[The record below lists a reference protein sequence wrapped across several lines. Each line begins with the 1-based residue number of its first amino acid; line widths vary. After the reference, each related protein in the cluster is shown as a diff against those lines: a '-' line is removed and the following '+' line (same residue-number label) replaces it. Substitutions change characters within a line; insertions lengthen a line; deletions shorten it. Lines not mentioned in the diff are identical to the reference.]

1 MKKIEELE
9 KKPIGKLLVQYSVP
23 TVLSLLVHSLYI
35 VVDRIF
41 IGNIPEVGALALTGV
56 GLTMPIIT
64 LILALS
70 ALISMGAGSNISI
83 NLGKGKKEEAENTT
97 GNAVTLAVGLGLII
111 IILYFIFSNQIFGL
125 LRIQD
130 QTLFYAKEYITIIIL
145 GTVFNMLGFAF
156 PFIVRAD
163 GSPRFSAA
171 ITITG
176 CLLNI
181 GLDALFIQV
190 FHMGIKGAAIAT
202 VLSQFVTVVL
212 GLSYFI
218 KGKPSLELKKSN
230 FKLNLSTLQPIFL
243 IGLVPFSNQLSISIA
258 QIVSNYSLN
267 LYGGELAIAAMT
279 VLNSIAA
286 LFLMPVYGIGQ
297 GFQPIIGF
305 NYARKL
311 YDRAVKA
318 LLWATVCSAAIL
330 GVGTLITQAFPEFT
344 VGLFTRDSD
353 LIDIAAN
360 GIRKYM
366 ILLPLASI
374 PIFGSG
380 FMMLTGKPKT
390 AALLSISRQSVILA
404 LTIFLLPRA
413 IGQNGLWLA
422 QPITDIL
429 ASVITIILF
438 IKSYSHI
445 LKKEPR
451 NI

>member
-1 MKKIEELE
+1 M
-9 KKPIGKLLVQYSVP
+9 QYSVP

-56 GLTMPIIT
+56 GLTMPILT

-70 ALISMGAGSNISI
+70 ALIAMGAGSNISI
-83 NLGKGKKEEAENTT
+83 NLGKGKKEEAENTA
-97 GNAVTLAVGLGLII
+97 GNAITLSVVIGFII
-111 IILYFIFSNQIFGL
+111 IILYYLFSTQIFDL

-130 QTLFYAKEYITIIIL
+130 QTLLYAKEYITIIIL
-145 GTVFNMLGFAF
+145 GTVFNMIGFVF

-163 GSPRFSAA
+163 GNPRFSAA

-230 FKLNLSTLQPIFL
+230 FKFYQATLKPIFL
-243 IGLVPFSNQLSISIA
+243 IGLVPFSNQLSISVA

-279 VLNSIAA
+279 VLSSIAA
-286 LFLMPVYGIGQ
+286 LFLMPVYGISQ
-297 GFQPIIGF
+297 GFQPIVGF
-305 NYARKL
+305 NYGRKL
-311 YDRAVKA
+311 YDRALKT
-318 LLWATVCSAAIL
+318 LILATVFSAAIL
-330 GVGTLITQAFPEFT
+330 GVGTLITQAFPEFL
-344 VGLFTRDSD
+344 VGLFTQDSR
-353 LIDIAAN
+353 LVDIAVK
-360 GIRKYM
+360 GIRKYT

-374 PIFGSG
+374 PIFGSA

-413 IGQNGLWLA
+413 IGQDGLWLA
-422 QPITDIL
+422 QPLTDIL
-429 ASVITIILF
+429 ASIITIILF
-438 IKSYSHI
+438 IKAYGHI
-445 LKKEPR
+445 MKKKPS

>member
-9 KKPIGKLLVQYSVP
+9 IKPIGKLLVQYSVP
-23 TVLSLLVHSLYI
+23 TVLSLLVNSLYI

-56 GLTMPIIT
+56 GLVMPIIT
-64 LILALS
+64 LILAVS
-70 ALISMGAGSNISI
+70 ALISMGASSNISI
-83 NLGKGKKEEAENTT
+83 NLGKGKKEEAENTA
-97 GNAVTLAVGLGLII
+97 GSVITLAIVLGLIVS
-111 IILYFIFSNQIFGL
+111 ILYFIFNNQIFGL
-125 LRIQD
+125 LRIQN
-130 QTLFYAKEYITIIIL
+130 QTLFYAKEYITIIIF

-163 GSPRFSAA
+163 GSPSFSAM
-171 ITITG
+171 ITIAG
-176 CLLNI
+176 CILNI
-181 GLDALFIQV
+181 ALDALFIQV
-190 FHMGIKGAAIAT
+190 FHMGIRGAAIAT
-202 VLSQFVTVVL
+202 VLSQFVTVIL

-218 KGKPSLELKKSN
+218 KGNASLELKKNN
-230 FKLNLSTLQPIFL
+230 FKLYLPTLKPIFI

-279 VLNSIAA
+279 VLSSIAS
-286 LFLMPVYGIGQ
+286 LFLMPVYGIAQ

-311 YDRAVKA
+311 YDRALKV
-318 LLWATVCSAAIL
+318 LVLATVCSAIIL
-330 GVGTLITQAFPEFT
+330 GVGTLITQIFPKFT
-344 VGLFTRDSD
+344 VGLFTQDPE
-353 LIDIAAN
+353 LIDIAAK

-374 PIFGSG
+374 PTFGSG

-404 LTIFLLPRA
+404 LTILLLPKA
-413 IGQNGLWLA
+413 IGQDGLWLA
-422 QPITDIL
+422 QPITDTL
-429 ASVITIILF
+429 ASIITIILF
-438 IKSYSHI
+438 IKAYGHI
-445 LKKEPR
+445 LKKTA
-451 NI
+451 